1 MRCLELILP
10 VLLLTIFPPSLS
22 ASENPQP
29 VVQGEFVVRF
39 DPIEGGCWN
48 LVASDNTVY
57 LPTALDNSFRIDGLR
72 VSASIRLL
80 SLVAAFCPGKGAEV
94 VEIAP
99 AERTKD
105 PRFVRNRTWQWVSTI
120 TPVEKVT
127 VPDPGRYT
135 IRLTGDGKV
144 QARFDCNRGGG
155 TYDISEGKLSFGPL
169 LSTRM
174 ACPADSLDGLFMKDL
189 QRVSTFF
196 VLGGELYLELP
207 FDSGTMRFRPAP

>member
-1 MRCLELILP
+1 MRRLGPILP
-10 VLLLTIFPPSLS
+10 ILLLTILPSPLG
-22 ASENPQP
+22 ASEKPHP
-29 VVQGEFVVRF
+29 IVQGEFVVRF

-48 LVASDNTVY
+48 LVASDNAVY
-57 LPTALDNSFRIDGLR
+57 LPTALDNSLRVDGLR

-80 SLVAAFCPGKGAEV
+80 PLVAAFCPGIAAEV
-94 VEIAP
+94 VRIAP
-99 AERTKD
+99 ADRTKE
-105 PRFVRNRTWQWVSTI
+105 PRFVRNRTWLWVGTI
-120 TPVEKVT
+120 TPVEKIEVGK
-127 VPDPGRYT
+127 PDRYT
-135 IRLTGDGKV
+135 IRLTDDGKV

-174 ACPADSLDGLFMKDL
+174 ACPADSLDGVFMRDL

-207 FDSGTMRFRPAP
+207 YDSGTMHFRQAP